1 MLPDLIPTIDPLLI
15 IDGRKLVVTQQSLF
29 AGVGDGFDLPLSPEA
44 GSCSFALSPGQE
56 GWTVSVTDPGPG
68 LYVNGLPLKDEQA
81 SLSDGD
87 HLEVGDHHDL
97 VLVGGGQVRFGSQVI
112 DLTGRDEVLI
122 GRRGDCDLV
131 LDGENVD
138 ARHARIR
145 RTPSGLVVEDLRT
158 KNGTRLNG
166 HPVKTGNLT
175 PGDRVGVGAYR
186 IIFDGWRLIAPEMCT
201 PLRVQA
207 RKATVKAGEVVL
219 LDRVSVTLDPGTL
232 TAIIGESGAGKS
244 TLMGAI
250 SGHRPPDEGAVS
262 LNGEP
267 VNETRREIAVV
278 PQSDLVHSAL
288 TVEETLLDSAG
299 LRLPPDSS
307 QAELQ
312 QAAARAMDEL
322 GLTERRDLIVSRLSG
337 GERKRVSVGVELV
350 SRPGVLLLD
359 EPTTG
364 LDPRLETETM
374 ALLKE
379 LAAANRTVA
388 LVTHATGSLS
398 ICDSLIVLGRGGVL
412 CFQGPPAEA
421 LTFFEASDYAD
432 IYDALDKGTDRWAE
446 AYGAITTPLGEG
458 RALKASRLRRAPR
471 FRDFARDFNILLRRQ
486 WRLLVRDRKN
496 LLLVLGQAP
505 VLAAVTA
512 ALFKDQVFEPDA
524 PPGQTVQLLFVL
536 VMISLWLGAIGSCRE
551 IVKEKSVV
559 ARERAAGVS
568 AAPYLAAKLV
578 FLTLLC
584 WLQVAVLLGIVFA
597 VQTPDI
603 AFADWLLL
611 GLVFGALSF
620 AAVTMG
626 LVISALAG
634 TESQANSIV
643 PLALI
648 PQLLL
653 GGAVI
658 PPSQMT
664 WVMEAVSRLAAS
676 QWGLRGAGA
685 AIDLQTSFDS
695 FPSSPAT
702 DGLATGFFDTGVW
715 LAVAVL
721 LTMGVI
727 QLSATAMRLRTKA

>member
-1 MLPDLIPTIDPLLI
+1 MPPDLIPTTDPLLI
-15 IDGRKLVVTQQSLF
+15 IDGRKLVVTQQSLS
-29 AGVGDGFDLPLSPEA
+29 AGVGDGFDLALSPEA
-44 GSCSFALSPGQE
+44 GSCSFALSRDQE

-68 LYVNGLPLKDEQA
+68 LYVNGLPLNDKQVF
-81 SLSDGD
+81 LSDGD

-112 DLTGRDEVLI
+112 DLCDKKEVLI
-122 GRRGDCDLV
+122 GRGGDCDLV

-145 RTPSGLVVEDLRT
+145 RTPGGLLVEDLKS

-166 HPVKTGNLT
+166 HPIKSAELR

-186 IIFDGWRLIAPEMCT
+186 IVFDGRRLIAPEMCT

-207 RKATVKAGEVVL
+207 RKATVKAGEKVL
-219 LDRVSVTLDPGTL
+219 LDHVSVTLEPGTL

-244 TLMGAI
+244 TLMGAM

-312 QAAARAMDEL
+312 QAAERAMDDLE
-322 GLTERRDLIVSRLSG
+322 LTERRDSLVSLLSG
-337 GERKRVSVGVELV
+337 GQRKRVSVGVELV

-364 LDPRLETETM
+364 LDPGLEAKTM

-388 LVTHATGSLS
+388 LVTHATGSLA
-398 ICDSLIVLGRGGVL
+398 ICDSLIVLGRNGVL
-412 CFQGPPAEA
+412 CFQGEPAEA
-421 LTFFEASDYAD
+421 LTFFGVKDYAG
-432 IYDALDKGTDRWAE
+432 IYAALAQGTDRWAE
-446 AYGAITTPLGEG
+446 AYQAITSPLGEG

-471 FRDFARDFNILLRRQ
+471 FRDFARDFTILLRRQ

-512 ALFKDQVFEPDA
+512 ALFKDQVFEPGA
-524 PPGQTVQLLFVL
+524 APGQAVQLLFVL
-536 VMISLWLGAIGSCRE
+536 MMISLWLGAIGSCRE
-551 IVKEKSVV
+551 IVKEKSIVT
-559 ARERAAGVS
+559 RERAAGVS
-568 AAPYLAAKLV
+568 SAPYLAAKLV

-611 GLVFGALSF
+611 GLVFGALCF

-685 AIDLQTSFDS
+685 AIDLQARFDAFPPSPGSEGLTS
-695 FPSSPAT
+695 
-702 DGLATGFFDTGVW
+702 GFFDTGLG
-715 LAVAVL
+715 LALGAL
-721 LTMGVI
+721 LAISIV
-727 QLSATAMRLRTKA
+727 QLTVMALRLRQS